1 MAAETKKRGFHAL
14 EKKIHDI
21 EAADRA
27 EEEKEAEKKQHA
39 SSGEGAKREP
49 PKK

>member
-1 MAAETKKRGFHAL
+1 MAEETKKRGFHAL

-21 EAADRA
+21 EEADRA
-27 EEEKEAEKKQHA
+27 EEEKEAGKKQA
-39 SSGEGAKREP
+39 AEGQGAKREP